1 MVKEL
6 EQSTSVV
13 VDNSNQIQAIDLLQ
27 QTIAIAATFTAESIA
42 DSLAFWMR
50 ELNIVSDNSIEFA
63 PYNQIFQQLLD
74 PTSLLNSNKSGF
86 NIILVRLEDWG
97 KYRNNERKTVAN
109 NSSAHSQITQ
119 TAQEFIQ
126 VLKAAI
132 ASTKTPYL
140 VCLCP
145 NSPNTIADLELNDI
159 YNQIEA
165 QVLAELAG
173 ISNIY
178 LISSNELKNTY
189 PVEAYYDPQGDK
201 LGHIPFTPLFFAA
214 IGTAIA
220 RKIYVVQSAP
230 PKVIVLDCDRTLWE
244 GICGEDGAMGIE
256 IDPPRKILQELMV
269 EQHDAGMLLCVCSK
283 NNEQDVVEVFERR
296 LDMPLKRDNFVSWRV
311 NWEAKSENIKSL
323 AQELNLGLDSFIFI
337 DDNPVECAE
346 VQANCPEVLTLLLPT
361 KIEEIP
367 RFLRHIWAF
376 DRLKVTVEDQQ
387 RTALYKQNIQRDLL
401 LKQSPTL
408 ENFLDG
414 LGLDIKISSPSTQ
427 QIARVAQLT
436 HRTNQFNLT
445 TIRRSEQEIAQLC
458 QFGELECLIVEVSD
472 RFGDYGLVGVIL
484 FSTDS
489 NIFNIDTFLLSC
501 RVLGR
506 GVEHRML
513 ARLGEIA
520 FERGQTQVN
529 LPYIPSAKNQP
540 ALNFLNAI
548 AIDFKQETELGLSFQ
563 LPVEY
568 AKSITYNPQTNYL
581 ASAAPETKLT
591 PAPPATARRFT
602 RLHWIATELYSA
614 TQVFKQIELQKRQRP
629 ELSQHFVAPRN
640 EIEQQLVQIWTQV
653 LRIENIGIQ
662 DNFFALGGTSVIAV
676 QIFAQIENIFAKTLP
691 LATLLQAGTIEQ
703 LASVIQQK
711 ELSPPWSSPIVIQP
725 GNSAKTPL
733 FCIHAIGGGALYY
746 RNLAKYL
753 DPDQP
758 VYGIEARGLDG
769 KQLPLTRIE
778 DMAADYIQ
786 QIYTIQPHGSYLL
799 AGSSMGGLLAFEI
812 ARQLQVQGQKIALLA
827 LFDTISPIYNQFSL
841 RNQISKHFEQ
851 GFYFTLARIQDRA
864 RLLAPR
870 CLKSQTENAPSSDRT
885 YSNFRIKVEAANKQ
899 ALKAYLPQPYP
910 LQVTLF
916 RAINQPVGASWYTD
930 AQLGW
935 RKLATQGV
943 EVHDV
948 PGDHLSLMAKPDV
961 QVLAAKFK
969 LCLEK
974 VQSNL
979 IA

>member
-13 VDNSNQIQAIDLLQ
+13 DNSNQIQAILLQ
-27 QTIAIAATFTAESIA
+27 QTIAIAATFTAEPIA
-42 DSLAFWMR
+42 DSLAFWMQ
-50 ELNIVSDNSIEFA
+50 ELNIAQGNSIEFA

-97 KYRNNERKTVAN
+97 KYRNNEQKIVAN
-109 NSSAHSQITQ
+109 NSNSHSQITQ

-126 VLKAAI
+126 ALKAAI
-132 ASTKTPYL
+132 ANTKTPYL

-145 NSPNTIADLELNDI
+145 NSPNAIEDLEVNAI

-165 QVLAELAG
+165 QILAELAG

-178 LISSNELKNTY
+178 LIGSNELKDTY
-189 PVEAYYDPQGDK
+189 PVETYYDPQGDK

-220 RKIYVVQSAP
+220 RKIYAIQSAP

-256 IDPPRKILQELMV
+256 LDPPRQILQELMV
-269 EQHDAGMLLCVCSK
+269 EQHNAGMLLCVCSK

-346 VQANCPEVLTLLLPT
+346 VQANCPEVLTLLLPS
-361 KIEEIP
+361 KVEEIP
-367 RFLRHIWAF
+367 RFLQHIWAF
-376 DRLKVTVEDQQ
+376 DRLKVTVEDKQ

-401 LKQSPTL
+401 LKKSPTL

-427 QIARVAQLT
+427 QLARVAQLT

-458 QFGELECLIVEVSD
+458 QSGELECLIVEVSD

-484 FSTDS
+484 FSPNS
-489 NIFNIDTFLLSC
+489 NILNVDTFLLSC

-529 LPYIPSAKNQP
+529 LSYIPTAKNQP
-540 ALNFLNAI
+540 ALNFLNAV
-548 AIDFKQETELGLSFQ
+548 AIDFKHETDLGLSFQ
-563 LPVEY
+563 LPVEH
-568 AKSITYNPQTNYL
+568 AKSITYNPQANYL
-581 ASAAPETKLT
+581 ASATLETKLT
-591 PAPPATARRFT
+591 PTPPATARRFA

-614 TQVFKQIELQKRQRP
+614 TQVFQQIEAQKRQRP
-629 ELSQHFVAPRN
+629 QLPQHFVAPSN
-640 EIEQQLVQIWTQV
+640 EIEQQLVRIWTQL

-662 DNFFALGGTSVIAV
+662 DNFFDLGGTSVIAV
-676 QIFAQIENIFAKTLP
+676 QLFAQIENIFAKTLP
-691 LATLLQAGTIEQ
+691 LATLLQAGTIEE
-703 LASVIQQK
+703 LASVIQQ
-711 ELSPPWSSPIVIQP
+711 ELSPPWSSLIALNPS
-725 GNSAKTPL
+725 NSLKTPL
-733 FCIHAIGGGALYY
+733 FCVHAIGGGVLYY

-769 KQLPLTRIE
+769 KQPPLTKIE

-786 QIYTIQPHGSYLL
+786 QIYSIQPHGPYLL

-841 RNQISKHFEQ
+841 RNQISNHFEQ
-851 GFYFTLARIQDRA
+851 GFYFTLARIQHRA
-864 RLLAPR
+864 RLLAAR
-870 CLKSQTENAPSSDRT
+870 WLKQQTQNAPASDRT
-885 YSNFRIKVEAANKQ
+885 YSNIRIQVESANKQ
-899 ALKAYLPQPYP
+899 ALRAYLPQAYL

-916 RAINQPVGASWYTD
+916 RAINQPVGASWYAD
-930 AQLGW
+930 AHLGW
-935 RKLATQGV
+935 GKLAKGV

-948 PGDHLSLMAKPDV
+948 PGDHLSLMGEPDV

-974 VQSNL
+974 VQANL
-979 IA
+979 ASAIA